1 MNAIDALKAEVGYAE
16 AEPALKR
23 VIGVYRS
30 LQTLEKQA
38 RLKPAVYLAKYRA
51 LLTRSIAQVKTSA
64 ETETPLDSDSD
75 IVKQWFTA
83 FTAWLEERWREF
95 GIAKKQAK
103 RYPRNLYAWV
113 EQHYPAIYK
122 QRQAAEERA
131 DKHLTI
137 RNLELLKASE
147 LALLKTYRDAIDGEG
162 RAD

>member
-1 MNAIDALKAEVGYAE
+1 MHAIDALKAELGYAE

-51 LLTRSIAQVKTSA
+51 LLTRSIAQVKTNS
-64 ETETPLDSDSD
+64 ETETPLDVDSEA
-75 IVKQWFTA
+75 VRKWFRD
-83 FTAWLEERWREF
+83 FTAWADERWREF
-95 GIAKKQAK
+95 DIAKKQSA
-103 RYPRNLYAWV
+103 RYPRNVYAWI
-113 EQHYPAIYK
+113 EQHYPELYK
-122 QRQAAEERA
+122 QRQAAEQRA

-147 LALLKTYRDAIDGEG
+147 LAILKTYRDAIDGEG
-162 RAD
+162 RAN